1 MQSVDQG
8 PFASTRVRRYIGAD
22 AEELSNA
29 LSTSI
34 SPILVE
40 AASPK
45 SISFQCDFVSAGSI
59 SLGLCSYEGRFKL
72 SRQADCGKFI
82 VFLPL
87 HGGAN
92 VSMKKQHYC
101 SSPSRALIH
110 DGEPNGDF
118 SVNGPLQHLVVMLDR
133 TMIINHLSSLLE
145 IPIHGRLDF
154 FPEIDLTSGPGQ
166 LLRSLA
172 ELTFQGLARDATLGF
187 APLTQSNIISAM
199 TNLVLET
206 VPHRYSDKLTKAV
219 TAPMPRYVKRAMDFM
234 QANLSQ
240 PISIIDIASASHV
253 SVRSLQRGFRDFRMI
268 TPMEYLWN
276 LRLHAAHNDLL
287 NRDLA
292 ITVAAAAKKWGFTHL
307 GRFSRE
313 YKNAFGCLP
322 SYTLKIEDR
331 PGRLHRADAGINAS
345 KE

>member
-8 PFASTRVRRYIGAD
+8 PFAGTHVRRYIGAD

-29 LSTSI
+29 LSTST

-40 AASPK
+40 SASPK
-45 SISFQCDFVSAGSI
+45 SISFQCDFVSAGPI
-59 SLGLCSYEGRFKL
+59 SLALCSYEGRFKL
-72 SRQADCGKFI
+72 SRQADCGKFL

-87 HGGAN
+87 HGGAD

-110 DGEPNGDF
+110 DGQPGCAF
-118 SVNGPLQHLVVMLDR
+118 SMDGPRRHLVVMLDR
-133 TMIINHLSSLLE
+133 MMITNHLSSLLE
-145 IPIHGRLDF
+145 IPIHSRLDF
-154 FPEIDLTSGPGQ
+154 FPEVDLTSGRGQ

-172 ELTFQGLARDATLGF
+172 ELTFQGLARDATLGL

-206 VPHRYSDKLTKAV
+206 VPHRYSDKLARAA
-219 TAPMPRYVKRAMDFM
+219 TAPMPRYVRRAMDFM
-234 QANLSQ
+234 QANLSR
-240 PISIIDIASASHV
+240 PISIIDIAAASHV
-253 SVRSLQRGFRDFRMI
+253 SVRSLQRGFRDFRMT
-268 TPMEYLWN
+268 TPMDYLSN
-276 LRLHAAHNDLL
+276 LRLHAAHSDLL

-292 ITVAAAAKKWGFTHL
+292 ITVTAVAKKWGFTHL

-331 PGRLHRADAGINAS
+331 RGKLSGADAGANAS